1 MFFNDRVPLLRTLVA
16 GVFAYAGLIAFL
28 RLSGKRTL
36 AKMNAFDLV
45 VTVSLGS
52 ILATIVLNQEV
63 TLAQGA
69 VALAT
74 LISLQYLITW
84 SSVRSSWVR
93 QMVTGEPT
101 LLLYRGLCLDS
112 ALTKS
117 RVTHGEICAAV
128 RAAGYAS
135 LDDVEAVVLE
145 TDGSFSVVRSADG
158 TRASSLGDIARPL
171 NEKTV

>member
-1 MFFNDRVPLLRTLVA
+1 MFFHDWVTLLRTLA
-16 GVFAYAGLIAFL
+16 GGVFTYLGLIAFL
-28 RLSGKRTL
+28 RISGTRTL

-52 ILATIVLNQEV
+52 TLATIILSQEV

-74 LISLQYLITW
+74 LISLQYAITW

-93 QMVTGEPT
+93 HLVTGEPT
-101 LLLYRGLCLDS
+101 LLLYRGRRLTG
-112 ALTKS
+112 ALKKA
-117 RVTHGEICAAV
+117 RVTDGELCAAV
-128 RAAGYAS
+128 RSAGVAV

-145 TDGSFSVVRSADG
+145 TDGSFSIVRSSDG
-158 TRASSLGDIARPL
+158 RSASTLSDIARPV
-171 NEKTV
+171 EETIA